1 MFEELHLAA
10 EWIGVLPL
18 EVPIF
23 PIWGKFIFWLGL
35 IGGDALWKM
44 KALSMVFYL
53 VDALL
58 VFFIVRNFFKIAVK
72 RAEHQAVFEEAHY
85 EGLENLAAV
94 IAGAA
99 FLVTPA
105 FASAAF
111 SATPI
116 FVSVFF
122 SLLAL
127 FFLSLLVEA
136 DKIAKFYTF
145 VFLAGLFAS
154 AGLWHG
160 IIGIAYYPLIAL
172 ALISPPIRKGIAV
185 ARTFAI
191 ALVGFAL
198 GMVMLPYFVMPCPIS
213 NAIRIIAL
221 SAHSLP
227 GGLFFPGSLIIFFVV
242 LLPLFAIFNFTMT
255 GKIRPVVLRR
265 SFFGVWGFS
274 VGIMFFASVASISFG
289 EKHAGECF
297 VDGILESLGPRKVL
311 ISDGAFDDLLR
322 FRLPKDVHLVSLD
335 AGGKV
340 PAGLV
345 KEIANDRVSFAADL
359 GSRAF
364 VEEWLL
370 RVPSAV
376 EKAIIVCAV
385 ELPTEKHAYLMPLG
399 WCWGGTTIEKKIV
412 PVELAKAWRVK
423 WDKIASSVHGRSAT
437 KWYMRRLF
445 AVQGMKIAELLE
457 KSGRRNEAEN
467 LKNFITKDIDSSF
480 SAEAVKR
487 KMMDRV
493 KLTTSV
499 EKLAEL
505 DKLDEFARAERIFEI
520 EETVIPELERSIGEE
535 ATWLVHVYKG
545 ELALKK
551 GTEYRTEARDEYR
564 AAATDYHSDLNAVAG
579 KLLILDA
586 NLRDEAGTYEDALGI
601 LRRDRDNKMAAAIM
615 GNMKALEGDNE
626 KAEMYL
632 RRAIEGDGPV
642 MIEPLNDLAE
652 VLARRGKLDE
662 AKELSDKVVQY
673 NYENWNFVETRAAIL
688 LRQGNLEE
696 GEEELN
702 KAILLA
708 KKAGELELAKNILDI
723 DRARV
728 LKLKG
733 VGPEYRIFVR
743 SLKERKLSAAHRRLL
758 EEL

>member
-10 EWIGVLPL
+10 EWIGALPL

-23 PIWGKFIFWLGL
+23 PVWGKLVFWLSL
-35 IGGDALWKM
+35 IGGNTLFYL
-44 KALSMVFYL
+44 KALSFVFYL
-53 VDALL
+53 IDAVL

-85 EGLENLAAV
+85 EGLEKLAAV
-94 IAGAA
+94 IATVA

-105 FASAAF
+105 FAASAF
-111 SATPI
+111 SVTPI
-116 FVSVFF
+116 FVSIFF
-122 SLLAL
+122 SFLGL
-127 FFLSLLVEA
+127 FFLSLLVSA

-145 VFLAGLFAS
+145 VFLAGVFSS

-160 IIGIAYYPLIAL
+160 IIGVAYYPLIAL
-172 ALISPPIRKGIAV
+172 ALIAPPIRKGIAIS
-185 ARTFAI
+185 RTFAI
-191 ALVGFAL
+191 ALVGFLVGA
-198 GMVMLPYFVMPCPIS
+198 VTLPYFVMPSPLS
-213 NAIRIIAL
+213 DAIRIVAL

-227 GGLFFPGSLIIFFVV
+227 SGLFFPGSVAFFLLT

-255 GKIRPVVLRR
+255 GKIRPVILRR
-265 SFFGVWGFS
+265 SFFGGWTFS
-274 VGIMFFASVASISFG
+274 VVLMFFASIAAIFFG

-297 VDGILESLGPRKVL
+297 VDGIIDSLGPRKVL

-335 AGGKV
+335 ANGNV
-340 PAGLV
+340 PETLV
-345 KEIANDRVSFAADL
+345 KEIANDRVTFAADL
-359 GSRAF
+359 GPRAF

-385 ELPTEKHAYLMPLG
+385 ELPTESHAYLLPLG

-412 PVELAKAWRVK
+412 PAELAKAWRAK

-437 KWYMRRLF
+437 KWYMRRIF
-445 AVQGMKIAELLE
+445 AVQGMKIAGMLE
-457 KSGRRNEAEN
+457 KNGRRNEAEN
-467 LKNFITKDIDSSF
+467 LRNFIAKDIDSSF

-487 KMMDRV
+487 KMMDRA
-493 KLTTSV
+493 KLTASV

-505 DKLDEFARAERIFEI
+505 DKLDEFAKAERIFEI
-520 EETVIPELERSIGEE
+520 EETVVPELERSIGEE
-535 ATWLVHVYKG
+535 AHWLIHVYKG

-564 AAATDYHSDLNAVAG
+564 AAASDYHSDLKAVAG

-586 NLRDEAGTYEDALGI
+586 NLRDDEGTFKDALGI

-632 RRAIEGDGPV
+632 RRAVEGEGPV

-662 AKELSDKVVQY
+662 AKELSDKVVQH
-673 NYENWNFVETRAAIL
+673 NGENWNFVETRAAIL

-696 GEEELN
+696 GEAELN
-702 KAILLA
+702 KAIQLA
-708 KKAGELELAKNILDI
+708 RKVGELEIAKNILDI

-733 VGPEYRIFVR
+733 GGPEYRIFVR

>member
-10 EWIGVLPL
+10 EWLGTLPL

-23 PIWGKFIFWLGL
+23 PVWGKLVFWLSL
-35 IGGDALWKM
+35 LGGDVLWSM
-44 KALSMVFYL
+44 KALSFGFYL
-53 VDALL
+53 IDAVL
-58 VFFIVRNFFKIAVK
+58 VFFTVRNFFKIAVK

-85 EGLENLAAV
+85 EGLENLAA
-94 IAGAA
+94 IISTAS

-111 SATPI
+111 SVTPI
-116 FVSVFF
+116 FVSLFF
-122 SLLAL
+122 SFLAL

-145 VFLAGLFAS
+145 VFLAGLFSS
-154 AGLWHG
+154 AGVWHG
-160 IIGIAYYPLIAL
+160 IIGVAYYPLIAL
-172 ALISPPIRKGIAV
+172 ALIAPPIRKGIAI

-191 ALVGFAL
+191 ALVGFML
-198 GMVMLPYFVMPCPIS
+198 GAATLPFFAMIS
-213 NAIRIIAL
+213 PLANAIRIIAL
-221 SAHSLP
+221 SVHSLP
-227 GGLFFPGSLIIFFVV
+227 GGLFFPGSLVFLLVTIF
-242 LLPLFAIFNFTMT
+242 PLFAIFNFTMT
-255 GKIRPVVLRR
+255 GRIRPVILRR
-265 SFFGVWGFS
+265 SFFGGWGFA
-274 VGIMFFASVASISFG
+274 VGIMLFASIASISFG

-297 VDGILESLGPRKVL
+297 VDGIIESLGPRKVL
-311 ISDGAFDDLLR
+311 ITDGAFDDLLR
-322 FRLPKDVHLVSLD
+322 FRLPKDVYLISLEAD
-335 AGGKV
+335 GKV
-340 PAGLV
+340 PEALV
-345 KEIANDRVSFAADL
+345 KEIANDRVAFAADL

-376 EKAIIVCAV
+376 EKAIISCAV
-385 ELPTEKHAYLMPLG
+385 ELSTAKHAHLLPLG

-412 PVELAKAWRVK
+412 PSQLAKTWRER

-437 KWYMRRLF
+437 KWYMRRVF
-445 AVQGMKIAELLE
+445 AVQGMKIADLLTAA
-457 KSGRRNEAEN
+457 GRRKEAED
-467 LKNFITKDIDSSF
+467 LKNFIAKDIDSSF

-487 KMMDRV
+487 KMMDRAR
-493 KLTTSV
+493 LTASV

-505 DKLDEFARAERIFEI
+505 DKLDEFARVERIFEI

-535 ATWLVHVYKG
+535 AHWLVHVYKG

-551 GTEYRTEARDEYR
+551 GTEFREEARDEYR

-586 NLRDEAGTYEDALGI
+586 NLRDDEGTFKDALGI

-615 GNMKALEGDNE
+615 GNMKAIEGDNE

-652 VLARRGKLDE
+652 VLARQGKLEE
-662 AKELSDKVVQY
+662 AKELSDRVIGV
-673 NYENWNFVETRAAIL
+673 NGENWNFVETHAAIL
-688 LRQGNLEE
+688 LRLGNLEE
-696 GEEELN
+696 GEAALN
-702 KAILLA
+702 KAIELA
-708 KKAGELELAKNILDI
+708 KKAGELEIAKNILDI

-733 VGPEYRIFVR
+733 GGPEARIFVR

>member
-10 EWIGVLPL
+10 EWIGALPL

-23 PIWGKFIFWLGL
+23 PVWGKLVYWISL
-35 IGGDALWKM
+35 IGGNVLWKL
-44 KALSMVFYL
+44 KLLSLAFYL
-53 VDALL
+53 IDAVLI
-58 VFFIVRNFFKIAVK
+58 FFSVRNFFKVAVK
-72 RAEHQAVFEEAHY
+72 RAERQAVFEEARY
-85 EGLENLAAV
+85 DGLENLAAT
-94 IAGAA
+94 ISAAA
-99 FLVTPA
+99 FLMTPQ
-105 FASAAF
+105 FASAAY

-116 FVSVFF
+116 FVSIFF
-122 SLLAL
+122 ALISL
-127 FFLSLLVEA
+127 FFLSLLIEA

-145 VFLAGLFAS
+145 VFLAGLFSS

-160 IIGIAYYPLIAL
+160 IVGVAYYPLIVI
-172 ALISPPIRKGIAV
+172 ALIAPPVRKGITIAC
-185 ARTFAI
+185 TFAI
-191 ALVGFAL
+191 ALVGFVLGAL
-198 GMVMLPYFVMPCPIS
+198 ALPFFVMPSPVA

-221 SAHSLP
+221 SVHSLP
-227 GGLFFPGSLIIFFVV
+227 GGLFFPGSIVSFLIV
-242 LLPLFAIFNFTMT
+242 LLPIFVIFNFTMT
-255 GKIRPVVLRR
+255 GKFRPDVVRR
-265 SFFGVWGFS
+265 GFFGTWGFA
-274 VGIMFFASVASISFG
+274 IMIMLFASVASISFG
-289 EKHAGECF
+289 EKHAGERF
-297 VDGILESLGPRKVL
+297 VDGIIESLGQRKVL

-322 FRLPKDVHLVSLD
+322 FRLPKDVHLISLD
-335 AGGKV
+335 AEGKV
-340 PAGLV
+340 PEALV
-345 KEIANDRVSFAADL
+345 KEIANEKVTFAADL

-376 EKAIIVCAV
+376 EKVIIVCAV
-385 ELPTEKHAYLMPLG
+385 ELPTESHAYLMPLG
-399 WCWGGTTIEKKIV
+399 WCWGGTTIAKKIV
-412 PVELAKAWRVK
+412 PSILAKEWRAK
-423 WDKIASSVHGRSAT
+423 WDSIAGSVHGRSAT
-437 KWYMRRLF
+437 KWYMRRVF
-445 AVQGMKIAELLE
+445 AVQGMKIADLLA
-457 KSGRRNEAEN
+457 KAGRRNEAEK
-467 LKNFITKDIDSSF
+467 LKNFIAKDIDSSF
-480 SAEAVKR
+480 SAESVKR

-520 EETVIPELERSIGEE
+520 EETILPELEHSIGED

-551 GTEYRTEARDEYR
+551 GSEYREEARDEYR

-586 NLRDEAGTYEDALGI
+586 NLRDDEGTYKDALGI
-601 LRRDRDNKMAAAIM
+601 LRRDRENKMAAAIM
-615 GNMKALEGDNE
+615 GNMKALEGENE

-652 VLARRGKLDE
+652 VLARQGKLEE
-662 AKELSDKVVQY
+662 AKQLSDKVIGV
-673 NYENWNFVETRAAIL
+673 NDENWNFVETRAAIL
-688 LRQGNLEE
+688 LRQGKLEE
-696 GEEELN
+696 GEAELN
-702 KAILLA
+702 KAVNLA
-708 KKAGELELAKNILDI
+708 KKAGELEIAKNILDI
-723 DRARV
+723 DRARA

-733 VGPEYRIFVR
+733 GGPEYRIFVR